1 MRIQISLLAILL
13 AIALTQDPYCLQNDG
28 FGGCTQCIPFFYL
41 RNGTCTQVSSN
52 CLTYDNFTGACQSC
66 LPGTTLLGG
75 NCVTGG
81 NVTSSTTTTTYTTNS
96 SSGSSGSSLLTNN
109 EAQFG
114 LGASQIAPIT
124 LPGFQL
130 PSSPQFNISPLPGSA
145 TTTTNTFSY
154 SSNGSSNL
162 QNASNLNIGNTIAG
176 FSTTTGQVGGSTT
189 TSNNNLFT
197 LGGPSSNNLVG
208 NSGLTST
215 FGSSGLQSNTTQN
228 LSPTLP
234 TQTTRI

>member
-66 LPGTTLLGG
+66 LPGSTLSGG
-75 NCVTGG
+75 NCVTGA
-81 NVTSSTTTTTYTTNS
+81 NVSSSTTTATFSINS
-96 SSGSSGSSLLTNN
+96 SPGSSGSSLSSNN
-109 EAQFG
+109 QTQLGF
-114 LGASQIAPIT
+114 GASQITPIS
-124 LPGFQL
+124 LPGLEL
-130 PSSPQFNISPLPGSA
+130 PSPPQFNITPLTGPA
-145 TTTTNTFSY
+145 TTTTTTYSY

-162 QNASNLNIGNTIAG
+162 QNASNLNIGNIG
-176 FSTTTGQVGGSTT
+176 VGLSSTSGQVGGSTT
-189 TSNNNLFT
+189 TSNPNLNI
-197 LGGPSSNNLVG
+197 LSNNLAG

-215 FGSSGLQSNTTQN
+215 FGSSGLQSNVTSTPISAQA
-228 LSPTLP
+228 
-234 TQTTRI
+234 TRI

>member
-13 AIALTQDPYCLQNDG
+13 TIALTQDPYCLQNDG

-66 LPGTTLLGG
+66 MQGSILSGG
-75 NCVTGG
+75 NCVTSG
-81 NVTSSTTTTTYTTNS
+81 NVSSSTTTTTIIYNS
-96 SSGSSGSSLLTNN
+96 SSGSSGSSLSSNN
-109 EAQFG
+109 QNQFG
-114 LGASQIAPIT
+114 LGTSQITPIT
-124 LPGFQL
+124 LPGLSL
-130 PSSPQFNISPLPGSA
+130 PSPPQFNITPLTESTA
-145 TTTTNTFSY
+145 TTTYFS

-162 QNASNLNIGNTIAG
+162 QNASNLNIGNIGIGLPAINSQ
-176 FSTTTGQVGGSTT
+176 FGGSTT
-189 TSNNNLFT
+189 TLNTNINTSGSNLF
-197 LGGPSSNNLVG
+197 G

-215 FGSSGLQSNTTQN
+215 FGSSGLQSNTTSTVP
-228 LSPTLP
+228 LS